1 MKYFLGYLT
10 AVAVLLGAESSHAAI
25 AHVVSTSAG
34 SASGTTVT
42 TSSVNTTGANLL
54 VVAVTYYGNT
64 TDPVLSD
71 SKGNTWT
78 GLTAREQSGTTMSVR
93 LYYCVPT
100 SVGSGH
106 TFTAGPGGTS
116 YPTISVS
123 AFSGAAASPYDQET
137 GAATA
142 GSVTSFQPGSITP
155 SENNCVLVTGV
166 STGGTSHGVDS
177 SFNATATDNVGA
189 QHLGG
194 GIAYK
199 IQTTAGAENPTWSWA
214 TSSSKASA
222 MASFKAAASAARDPL
237 SATIPGVS
245 RDPLT
250 GTIPGL

>member
-1 MKYFLGYLT
+1 MKYLAG
-10 AVAVLLGAESSHAAI
+10 LLIALALIAAEPAHAAI

-34 SASGTTVT
+34 STGGTTVT
-42 TSSVNTTGANLL
+42 TSSVDTTGANLL
-54 VVAVTYYGNT
+54 VVAVSYYGNT

-71 SKGNTWT
+71 NKGNTWT

-100 SVGSGH
+100 SVGTGH

-142 GSVTSFQPGSITP
+142 GNVTSFQPGSITP

-166 STGGTSHGVDS
+166 STAGTSHTINS
-177 SFNATATDNVGA
+177 SFNATSTDNSA
-189 QHLGG
+189 ANHLGG

-199 IQTTAGAENPTWSWA
+199 IQTTAGAENPTWSWT
-214 TSSSKASA
+214 TSTSKAAA
-222 MASFKAAASAARDPL
+222 MASFKAAASSARDPL